1 MRSSNRWCETNF
13 KEVYI
18 TEAWA
23 FQFHMRRLEQ
33 LCVQYLEATINHQN
47 VLEALHNASHLNLFF
62 IKEFCLKFIV
72 KETNY
77 NQIVMSKDFEK
88 LEQPLMVEIIRQRQ
102 QTPQSR
108 SQAEHQFENT
118 GGCYGIDIFSYVKQ

>member
-1 MRSSNRWCETNF
+1 
-13 KEVYI
+13 
-18 TEAWA
+18 
-23 FQFHMRRLEQ
+23 MRRLEQ

-88 LEQPLMVEIIRQRQ
+88 LEQPLMVEIIRRRQ
-102 QTPQSR
+102 QTPQAR
-108 SQAEHQFENT
+108 PQAEHQFEST
-118 GGCYGIDIFSYVKQ
+118 GGCYDIEVFSCTNQWNFYVRNVCGSGSSYIMFRCY